1 MKVSTAISVSF
12 DLSTGP
18 LVTKPSTIGA
28 GSASDKFGLGRV
40 RVHHPA
46 WVMLDDQRLREPE
59 LPNWPPMKDF
69 PEFNERAR
77 PPGESSPKLKKR
89 P

>member
-1 MKVSTAISVSF
+1 MSPLISRRDHSSPSPA
-12 DLSTGP
+12 LSMLTPP
-18 LVTKPSTIGA
+18 LTSLVW
-28 GSASDKFGLGRV
+28 GRV
-40 RVHHPA
+40 RAHHPA

-59 LPNWPPMKDF
+59 LTNWPPMKDF

>member
-1 MKVSTAISVSF
+1 
-12 DLSTGP
+12 
-18 LVTKPSTIGA
+18 
-28 GSASDKFGLGRV
+28 V
-40 RVHHPA
+40 RAHHPA

-59 LPNWPPMKDF
+59 LPNWPPIKDF
-69 PEFNERAR
+69 PELNERAR